1 MTDHLETEVLIL
13 GCGIAGGI
21 AALQLAD
28 NGVPVT
34 VITRSSHPEE
44 SNTLYAQGG
53 IIYKGKDDS
62 PALLAEDIQRAG
74 AGHSNPHTVKIL
86 AENGPQLVEDILL
99 KNLNIPFD
107 RSDSDEFS
115 FFTEGSHSTARI
127 LHSKDNTGEIIQN
140 YITEKLKKHPNI
152 QLLTGY
158 TAVDLLTPSH
168 HSLNRLDVYNSHS
181 CSGAYVFDQENEY
194 VLPIVARKTILAT
207 GGLGQIYLRS
217 SNPSWARG
225 DGLAM
230 AYRTGARAINCEFIQ
245 FHPTTFHYKMAPHFL
260 ISESVRGAGAK
271 LVDDRGTAFMP
282 KYESDWEDLAPRD
295 VVSRA
300 IHQEMLVRDIPN
312 VYLDFASYISPQ
324 EIKSKFP
331 KIYQSCLEYGI
342 DISKE
347 PAPVVPG
354 AHYFCGGVWVD
365 EWGQTTIENLYA
377 VGEVACTGVH
387 GANRLASASL
397 LEGLVWGYLSAQHIK
412 ENLKDTGKPEAA
424 NFPPWRD
431 LGVEELD
438 PALISQDMSSIKNIM
453 WNYVGLVRNSD
464 RLARAL
470 RELRNLEFEI
480 ERFYRVSK
488 ISDSL
493 IGLRNAVRSGIIV
506 ASAAWANKKSMGCHY
521 RLS

>member
-1 MTDHLETEVLIL
+1 MTDHLETEVLII

-21 AALQLAD
+21 AALKLA
-28 NGVPVT
+28 NSGIPVT
-34 VITRSSHPEE
+34 VITRSKTPEE

-62 PALLAEDIQRAG
+62 PAILAEDIMRAG
-74 AGHSNPHTVKIL
+74 AGHSNPKAVQIL
-86 AENGPQLVEDILL
+86 AEKGPQLVKEILL
-99 KNLNIPFD
+99 KNLKIPFD
-107 RSDSDEFS
+107 RSDHDEFS
-115 FFTEGSHSTARI
+115 FFTEGSHSIARI
-127 LHSKDNTGEIIQN
+127 LHSKDNTGEIIQK
-140 YITEKLKKHPNI
+140 YITDNLRDHQNI

-168 HSLNRLDVYNSHS
+168 HSLNRLDVYNTHT
-181 CSGAYVFDQENEY
+181 CSGAYVFDQEKGY

-230 AYRTGARAINCEFIQ
+230 AYRAGARVINCEFIQ

-271 LVDDRGTAFMP
+271 LVDDAGTPFMT
-282 KYESDWEDLAPRD
+282 KYEPEWEDLAPRD

-312 VYLDFASYISPQ
+312 VYLDFSSYISPT

-331 KIYQSCLEYGI
+331 KIYQSCLDYGI
-342 DISKE
+342 DITKE
-347 PAPVVPG
+347 AAPVVPG

-365 EWGQTTIENLYA
+365 EWGQATIENLYA

-397 LEGLVWGYLSAQHIK
+397 LEGLVWGYLSAQHII
-412 ENLKDTGKPEAA
+412 ENLKDTPKPEPGI
-424 NFPPWRD
+424 FPPWQD
-431 LGVEELD
+431 LGIEKLD

-453 WNYVGLVRNSD
+453 WNYVGLVRSSD

-470 RELRNLEFEI
+470 RELRSLEFEI

-506 ASAAWANKKSMGCHY
+506 ASAAWANKRSMGCHY

>member
-28 NGVPVT
+28 SGIPVT
-34 VITRSSHPEE
+34 VITRANHPEE

-62 PALLAEDIQRAG
+62 PALLAEDIGRAG
-74 AGHSNPHTVKIL
+74 AGHSNPRTVQIL
-86 AENGPQLVEDILL
+86 AEKGPPLVEEILL
-99 KNLNIPFD
+99 KNLKIPFD
-107 RSDSDEFS
+107 RSDSGEFS

-127 LHSKDNTGEIIQN
+127 LHSKDNTGEIIQK
-140 YITEKLKKHPNI
+140 YITDNLKDHPNI

-168 HSLNRLDVYNSHS
+168 HSLNRLDVYNSHT
-181 CSGAYVFDQENEY
+181 CSGAYVFDQEKGY

-217 SNPSWARG
+217 SNPTWARG

-230 AYRTGARAINCEFIQ
+230 AYRAGARAINCEFIQ

-271 LVDDRGTAFMP
+271 LVDDKGTPFMT
-282 KYESDWEDLAPRD
+282 KYESEWEDLAPRD

-312 VYLDFASYISPQ
+312 VYLDFVSYIPPS

-331 KIYQSCLEYGI
+331 KIYQSCLDYGI

-365 EWGQTTIENLYA
+365 EWGQATIENLYA

-412 ENLKDTGKPEAA
+412 ENLKDSVKPEPG

-431 LGVEELD
+431 LGMENPD
-438 PALISQDMSSIKNIM
+438 PALISQDMTSIKNIM
-453 WNYVGLVRNSD
+453 WNYVGLMRSSD

-470 RELRNLEFEI
+470 RELRSLEFEI
-480 ERFYRVSK
+480 ERFYRVTK

-506 ASAAWANKKSMGCHY
+506 ASAAWANKRSMGCHY